1 MAYKAL
7 KVILPCIFLTS
18 HWLWL
23 AVSWRRTGLGIALV
37 RSTHACWLAPEAKPT
52 SNTQPKTHTAPTTQ
66 TTNHTAPPPTPHP
79 QKKHKHTAKNRSTH
93 STDRG
98 AASGGP
104 SGKKLKQTHKARP
117 ASHLQELPLGQHSRA
132 SHRGA
137 KLRTQHWSY
146 RDVFLGVILLSER
159 ASPSK
164 GKCLRGKRRRRASR
178 QVLSSW
184 L

>member
-37 RSTHACWLAPEAKPT
+37 RSTHACWLAPATKPSPPAT
-52 SNTQPKTHTAPTTQ
+52 HSQKHTPPQPRKPQTTQPHPPHHTPK
-66 TTNHTAPPPTPHP
+66 
-79 QKKHKHTAKNRSTH
+79 KKHKHTAKNRSTH

-117 ASHLQELPLGQHSRA
+117 SSHLQELPLGQHSRA

-146 RDVFLGVILLSER
+146 RNVFFWGDFAVW
-159 ASPSK
+159 ACFP
-164 GKCLRGKRRRRASR
+164 
-178 QVLSSW
+178 Q
-184 L
+184 